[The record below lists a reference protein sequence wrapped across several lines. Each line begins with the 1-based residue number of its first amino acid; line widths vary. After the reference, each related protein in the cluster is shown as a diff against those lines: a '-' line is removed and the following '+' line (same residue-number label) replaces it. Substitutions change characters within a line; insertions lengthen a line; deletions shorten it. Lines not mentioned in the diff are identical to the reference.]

1 MATDL
6 RVLRIQMPVIPS
18 SRTVREKLREVLD
31 QAERLKILLRLATE
45 LEQVKVETEPRED
58 KSRG

>member
-6 RVLRIQMPVIPS
+6 RVRPIQMPVIPS
-18 SRTVREKLREVLD
+18 SQTVRERLREVLG

-45 LEQVKVETEPRED
+45 LEQVKVQTETRED
-58 KSRG
+58 KPRE

>member
-6 RVLRIQMPVIPS
+6 RVRRIQMPVIPS
-18 SRTVREKLREVLD
+18 SHTVRERLREVLD

-58 KSRG
+58 KSRE

>member
-6 RVLRIQMPVIPS
+6 RVRPIHMPVIPS
-18 SRTVREKLREVLD
+18 SQTVRERLREVLD

-45 LEQVKVETEPRED
+45 LEQVKAQAETRED
-58 KSRG
+58 KSRE

>member
-6 RVLRIQMPVIPS
+6 RVRPIQMPVIPS

-45 LEQVKVETEPRED
+45 LEQVKVQSETRED
-58 KSRG
+58 KARE